1 MRASFSGMRPSLDKR
16 SGSRALL
23 GGFTVVEMVV
33 VITLLAIL
41 STVAIS
47 RLVGP
52 SSFDP
57 LLLRDYLVAQNAH
70 ARQVALNRQD
80 ADVRL
85 VIDRT
90 ADGVRTSVLA
100 NGATVF
106 DRTSETD
113 APIVIGATPFAVGQ
127 TLTVNYDGTGY
138 LVSATHDA
146 LALDVGS
153 GVGIVVSD
161 LELCM
166 YPSGVAAVGA
176 CA

>member
-1 MRASFSGMRPSLDKR
+1 MRLT
-16 SGSRALL
+16 
-23 GGFTVVEMVV
+23 GFTVVEMVV

-70 ARQVALNRQD
+70 ARQIALNRQD
-80 ADVRL
+80 ADVQL

-90 ADGVRTSVLA
+90 ANGVRTTVRA
-100 NGATVF
+100 NGATIV

-113 APIVIGATPFAVGQ
+113 APILVGATSFDVGQ
-127 TLTVNYDGTGY
+127 TLTISYNGSGY
-138 LVSATHDA
+138 LTNATHDA
-146 LALDVGS
+146 LALNVGLGVSFSVS
-153 GVGIVVSD
+153 G

>member
-1 MRASFSGMRPSLDKR
+1 MRAPILIERTGGKARL
-16 SGSRALL
+16 A
-23 GGFTVVEMVV
+23 GFTVVEMVV

-52 SSFDP
+52 SAFDP

-70 ARQVALNRQD
+70 ARQIALNRQD
-80 ADVRL
+80 ADVQL

-90 ADGVRTSVLA
+90 VNGVRTRVRA
-100 NGATVF
+100 NGAIIA

-113 APIVIGATPFAVGQ
+113 APLTIGLATFAVGQ
-127 TLTVNYDGTGY
+127 TLTISYNGDGY
-138 LVSATHDA
+138 LASATHDA
-146 LALDVGS
+146 LPLNVGV
-153 GVGIVVSD
+153 GVGITVSD

-166 YPSGVAAVGA
+166 YPRGIATAGA